1 MHLQLYYCIRMLSIL
16 HPLHR
21 QFWSAI
27 GILENGQLM
36 KVLMPI
42 QRLGIGCSGPGENT
56 SFKEHPVI
64 PEVVVGR
71 VSLGRDAVGVE
82 EGLHRLVLE

>member
-16 HPLHR
+16 QPLNR

-36 KVLMPI
+36 RVPMPI
-42 QRLGIGCSGPGENT
+42 RRRGIGCSGPGENT
-56 SFKEHPVI
+56 SFREYPVI